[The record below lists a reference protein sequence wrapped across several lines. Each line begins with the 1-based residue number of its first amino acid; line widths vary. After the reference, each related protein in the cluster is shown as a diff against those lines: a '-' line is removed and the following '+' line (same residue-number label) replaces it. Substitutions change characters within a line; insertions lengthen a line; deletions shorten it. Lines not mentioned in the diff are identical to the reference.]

1 LAETDLSPFEQLRSR
16 PLETLTRLLALL
28 RARLSLRGCRLG
40 RRVYAFGRVLVENHG
55 TIRLGDRSY
64 FVAGLLPAELRCGP
78 GATLE
83 VGEDSGLGHGVS
95 IEAHRSV
102 RIGRRTMLASLVRIC
117 DRGRDGMAPVSIGD
131 DVWLAHGVI
140 VEPGVTIGNGSV
152 VSAGSVVTRDVP
164 AGHLASGNPA
174 RSVLL
179 TLVAPAPPEELAGPP
194 AGEAVRG
201 AV

>member
-1 LAETDLSPFEQLRSR
+1 MAQPEITSFQHLRSK
-16 PLETLTRLLALL
+16 PLETAKGLLALV
-28 RARLSLRGCRLG
+28 RARIALRSCLRG

-55 TIRLGDRSY
+55 TIRLADGCH

-78 GATLE
+78 GAILE
-83 VGEDSGLGHGVS
+83 VGEDSGVGHGVS
-95 IEAHRSV
+95 IEVHGAV

-117 DRGRDGMAPVSIGD
+117 DLGRDGVAPVTIGD

-140 VEPGVTIGNGSV
+140 VEPGVSIGDGSV

-174 RSVLL
+174 RSMRLSLAVPSARAVLARP
-179 TLVAPAPPEELAGPP
+179 TVE
-194 AGEAVRG
+194 GERCG
-201 AV
+201 AI

>member
-1 LAETDLSPFEQLRSR
+1 MAEPELTLFQHVRTR
-16 PLETLTRLLALL
+16 PLETVTRLLALL
-28 RARLSLRGCRLG
+28 RARLMLRSCLRG

-83 VGEDSGLGHGVS
+83 VGEDSGLGQGVS
-95 IEAHRSV
+95 IEVHGAV

-117 DRGRDGMAPVSIGD
+117 DRGRDGVVPVTIGD

-140 VEPGVTIGNGSV
+140 VEPGVSIGDGSV

-164 AGHLASGNPA
+164 AGHLAAGNPA
-174 RSVLL
+174 RSVRLSL
-179 TLVAPAPPEELAGPP
+179 AVPAPRGGPAGPP
-194 AGEAVRG
+194 AGGVLRG
-201 AV
+201 AF

>member
-1 LAETDLSPFEQLRSR
+1 MAGAKLTPFQKLRSR
-16 PLETLTRLLALL
+16 PLDTLTRLLARL
-28 RARLSLRGCRLG
+28 RARVALRDCQLG

-55 TIRLGDRSY
+55 TIRLADGCH

-78 GATLE
+78 GAILE
-83 VGEDSGLGHGVS
+83 LGEDSGVGHGVS
-95 IEAHRSV
+95 IEVHGAV

-117 DRGRDGMAPVSIGD
+117 DQGRDGVAPVTIGD

-140 VEPGVTIGNGSV
+140 VEPGVSIGDGSV

-174 RSVLL
+174 RSMRLSLAVPS
-179 TLVAPAPPEELAGPP
+179 ARAGLAGP
-194 AGEAVRG
+194 AVEGARRG